1 MHYEIRAE
9 NPNQQYVQIRAT
21 FQVEQEQVDLQFP
34 KWRPGRYELGN
45 FAKNVK
51 AFHVVDSAG
60 NALESK
66 KIDTHVWRVKT
77 AKSKEIQV
85 VYSYYAAELNAG
97 STFLSEEMLYV
108 NPVNCLVYIL
118 GLENVPCSLQV
129 YLNKKMLY
137 AGTLEENQGLMKT
150 NSYHDL
156 VDSPFVYCS
165 ALNSETYTVEN
176 TTFRVSFIGI
186 NEVPWEKVFA
196 DFHKFTAKQFADFGH
211 FPAPTFHFINII
223 TPYAHYH
230 GVEHRAS
237 TIILLGPSHKI
248 FNEYYDELLGIS
260 SHELYHVWNVKS
272 IRSADLWP
280 YDYSKENL
288 SSMGYLCEGITT
300 YLGDYYL
307 MSSGVWS
314 TKKYLEEWEQV
325 IQKHLDN
332 PGRFHASLAESSL
345 DTWLDG
351 YVPGAPGRKT
361 SIYNEGAIFAF
372 ITDIFIRK
380 NTLGMKTIHDIMHYL
395 YHEFFIN
402 NLGIT
407 DQDFIAT
414 VERISGNST
423 FKDLFKK
430 LVFGRICYSEPLIEA
445 LGNIGLTLESSQTK
459 ERTASYLG
467 LKITV
472 DAGVTKVQSILPDSV
487 AEKAGFVIGDKFLA
501 VNNFVILNDLEHW
514 LHYLRGQDLEMLLNR
529 NGKLVRIHVS
539 AHTNSYFRKIKIKP
553 TDQPSESELNLF
565 LSWAHQQKTSESL

>member
-9 NPNQQYVQIRAT
+9 NPSQQYVQIRAI
-21 FQVEQEQVDLQFP
+21 FQVDQDQVDLQFP

-77 AKSKEIQV
+77 NKSNEIHV

-108 NPVNCLVYIL
+108 NPVNCLVFIQ
-118 GLENVPCSLQV
+118 GLENESCSLQV
-129 YLNKKMLY
+129 YLSKKMHF

-165 ALNSETYTVEN
+165 ALNSATYTVEN

-186 NEVPWEKVFA
+186 NEIPWKKVLA

-223 TPYAHYH
+223 TPYVHYH

-237 TIILLGPSHKI
+237 TIIILGPSYKI

-280 YDYSKENL
+280 YDYSRENL

-314 TKKYLEEWEQV
+314 PKKFFEAWEQV

-351 YVPGAPGRKT
+351 YAPGAPGRKT

-380 NTLGMKTIHDIMHYL
+380 NTLGIKTIHDVMHFL
-395 YHEFFIN
+395 YQQFFIN
-402 NLGIT
+402 NQGIT

-430 LVFGRICYSEPLIEA
+430 LVFDRICYSEYLIEA
-445 LGNIGLTLESSQTK
+445 LGNIGLTLESSQAK

-467 LKITV
+467 LKTTV
-472 DAGVTKVQSILPDSV
+472 AAGVTQVQSILPDSV
-487 AEKAGFVIGDKFLA
+487 AEMAGFVIGDKFMA
-501 VNNFVILNDLEHW
+501 VNNFVILNDLENW
-514 LHYLRGQDLEMLLNR
+514 LLYLQGQDLEMLLNR

-539 AHTNSYFRKIKIKP
+539 THTKSYYLKMKIKP
-553 TDQPSESELNLF
+553 TAQPSESELNLF
-565 LSWAHQQKTSESL
+565 LSWTHQQKKSESL